1 MRKSGMVGGGRVTW
15 CGEGSSETMYVPK
28 ERSRTRTAAAQTVV
42 DSDGRCSLSSFATS
56 IEPSNRARTEGSG
69 HDHGL
74 G

>member
-1 MRKSGMVGGGRVTW
+1 MRKSGMWSARRT
-15 CGEGSSETMYVPK
+15 CNLLRARDNVPK

-56 IEPSNRARTEGSG
+56 IVPSNRARTEGSG